1 MTDENPRRISDREV
15 PLAIDGYFMPMHGPN
30 VPVLVGMPGTDDL
43 FVFVFSTGKKLDE
56 AMKAF
61 SIAYAHVSRV
71 SSGKDLIAEL
81 NETNASGGRPYR
93 IRLAVDP
100 YKADNG
106 KARFT
111 EPLTYEAPR

>member
-1 MTDENPRRISDREV
+1 VTDENPRRISDREV
-15 PLAIDGYFMPMHGPN
+15 PLAIDGYFMPMHAPN
-30 VPVLVGMPGTDDL
+30 APVLIGMPGTDDL
-43 FVFVFSTGKKLDE
+43 FVFVFSTGEKLDE
-56 AMKAF
+56 AMKTF
-61 SIAYAHVSRV
+61 SLAYAHVSRV

-81 NETNASGGRPYR
+81 NAMNTSGGRPYR

-111 EPLTYEAPR
+111 EPLSYQKPQ

>member
-15 PLAIDGYFMPMHGPN
+15 PLTIDSYFMPMHAPN
-30 VPVLVGMPGTDDL
+30 VPVLIGMPGTDDL
-43 FVFVFSTGKKLDE
+43 FVFVFSTEEKLVE
-56 AMKAF
+56 TMKTFA
-61 SIAYAHVSRV
+61 IAYQRISRV
-71 SSGKDLIAEL
+71 TSGKDLIAEM
-81 NETNASGGRPYR
+81 NETNANAGRPYR

-106 KARFT
+106 NARFT